1 MSYKSDAWKKIVPED
16 IQQLYEVHDFKHAAT
31 ILRYE
36 FEDEYNEII
45 NGLRQFR
52 LSKNDIIEG
61 GGNESQIPKKF
72 SSILRPKWVEMKLK
86 LKMVVNDEEEL
97 NHDTHWIDYV
107 NGRVA
112 FDLEWNSK
120 DQTFDRDLFAF
131 KSFFD
136 CNRISVGI
144 LVTRSGDLNPLFDSL
159 GVKKKYG
166 ASTTHMGKLLPRLNA
181 NRNGG
186 CPILVFGI
194 KQGLVEGVT

>member
-1 MSYKSDAWKKIVPED
+1 MSYKSNAWKGIIPPD
-16 IQQLYEVHDFKHAAT
+16 IQDLYEIHDFKHAAT
-31 ILRYE
+31 ILRFE
-36 FEDEYNEII
+36 FEPEFQEII
-45 NGLRQFR
+45 EALRRFR
-52 LSKNDIIEG
+52 LSKDDIVEG
-61 GGNESQIPKKF
+61 GGNESKIPKKF
-72 SSILRPKWVEMKLK
+72 SSILRPRWEEMKLK

-144 LVTRSGDLNPLFDSL
+144 LVTRSEDLNPLFANL
-159 GVKKKYG
+159 GIKHKYG

-194 KQGLVEGVT
+194 KQGLVEGN